1 MSAYTSLRV
10 TRSKAKKEIEKW
22 LISQDRYL
30 VGNNDRALED
40 FMDWVLGPR
49 LYNAVIVP
57 DGEPNDDH
65 LV

>member
-10 TRSKAKKEIEKW
+10 TRSKAKRDLMDW
-22 LISQDRYL
+22 LLRDTDDKR
-30 VGNNDRALED
+30 LEE
-40 FMDWVLGPR
+40 FMDRMLEHR

-57 DGEPNDDH
+57 DDAPNDDE

>member
-10 TRSKAKKEIEKW
+10 TRSKAKQELMNW
-22 LISQDRYL
+22 LLRDTDDKR
-30 VGNNDRALED
+30 LEE
-40 FMDWVLGPR
+40 FMDRMLEPR

-57 DGEPNDDH
+57 DGDPNDDD

>member
-10 TRSKAKKEIEKW
+10 TRSKAVQELVKR
-22 LISQDRYL
+22 LLQDA
-30 VGNNDRALED
+30 NDKRLEE
-40 FMDWVLGPR
+40 FMDNLLAPR

-57 DGEPNDDH
+57 DGAPNDDE